1 MKADRAVPPDDIQ
14 PLDFFRRWVPEM
26 VALDQRR
33 QKKLGNTQ
41 ARIVFA
47 FHERGYGAYTIYVD
61 AGVVRGEAGRVGA
74 PDLEIQIGI
83 DTWRSLNRGEMSA
96 PEAAL
101 RRRLKLTGN
110 AVLALKLHL
119 ILG

>member
-1 MKADRAVPPDDIQ
+1 MI
-14 PLDFFRRWVPEM
+14 FRRSISSPAGFPKWLPATTGVGTGSATPKRESCSRSTSPE
-26 VALDQRR
+26 
-33 QKKLGNTQ
+33 
-41 ARIVFA
+41 
-47 FHERGYGAYTIYVD
+47 HGAYTIYV
-61 AGVVRGEAGRVGA
+61 AGGEVRGGAGGVEN

-83 DTWRSLNRGEMSA
+83 ETWRSLNRGEISA

-110 AVLALKLHL
+110 MILALKLHL